1 MTKLRRTKQNIR
13 VLGGGACCDCG
24 METMPQGRKPGT
36 HEQFIVKD
44 EIWAAAGMKLGKR
57 NPKTHEL
64 VGGGFLCV
72 GCFEK
77 RLGRRLSAADIN
89 PITLGHLLSTPWATE
104 RLRSRILYPDQAS
117 EDAAKT
123 LPPIKW
129 TAVLG
134 KDGIDYAIDLDLAPE
149 TDTRLA

>member
-1 MTKLRRTKQNIR
+1 VPVAIAAWKR
-13 VLGGGACCDCG
+13 C
-24 METMPQGRKPGT
+24 RKPGT

-44 EIWAAAGMKLGKR
+44 EIWAAAGMKPGKR
-57 NPKTHEL
+57 NPKTREL

-104 RLRSRILYPDQAS
+104 RLRSRILYPTRP
-117 EDAAKT
+117 AKT
-123 LPPIKW
+123 RPK
-129 TAVLG
+129 
-134 KDGIDYAIDLDLAPE
+134 
-149 TDTRLA
+149 RCRQ